1 MTAVLREREERQQ
14 TDLPPRERL
23 GRRAPQELGTI
34 VVGGPPNRRLYVSV
48 CRVTDLAIALAKRL
62 RGDGEVVAVDF
73 SERMLE
79 LAQAKA
85 DGLPIRFEVANALAR
100 QIEPAAGARLTAG
113 APRRRHSLGG

>member
-48 CRVTDLAIALAKRL
+48 CRVTDLAIALASLIAAFLLTNLGTIPSGLASFLAARITWHKL
-62 RGDGEVVAVDF
+62 LLIGVSWPGETASGSRG
-73 SERMLE
+73 
-79 LAQAKA
+79 
-85 DGLPIRFEVANALAR
+85 
-100 QIEPAAGARLTAG
+100 
-113 APRRRHSLGG
+113 